1 MNPNPFTRFVKKFS
15 ILFSRERFA
24 SALDEEMAFHREQVE
39 KELVA
44 EGMAPE
50 AARYAAMR
58 QFGNETKLMEQR
70 GAGVD
75 GG

>member
-24 SALDEEMAFHREQVE
+24 SELDEEMAFHREQVE

-44 EGMAPE
+44 KGMAP
-50 AARYAAMR
+50 AIRASRLR
-58 QFGNETKLMEQR
+58 R
-70 GAGVD
+70 WSGVRRPSSSTA
-75 GG
+75 